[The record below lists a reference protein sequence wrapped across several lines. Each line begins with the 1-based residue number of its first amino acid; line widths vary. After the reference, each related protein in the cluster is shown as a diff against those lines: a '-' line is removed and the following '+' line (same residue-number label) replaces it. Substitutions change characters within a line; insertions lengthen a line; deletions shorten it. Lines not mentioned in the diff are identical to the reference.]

1 MKEKRVIFDFGSTYF
16 TVFYDGKVVSRTPCA
31 VIIKRSLQPVV
42 VAFGEDAL
50 ARINDVTD
58 DEMFWQP
65 VKKGAVAHLE
75 CCEILVKYCMTE
87 AFGKLARPPVCVLVS
102 CGLNVEPRA
111 MVEKVFV
118 ESGYNDVFLM
128 ESLLGLTIFADKKDV
143 HGGIIVGGE
152 TTEVGIFSGN
162 KLVSGYSVD
171 LGSFS
176 VNEKIKAY
184 VAENHKLIL
193 SDGGAEDLKKNAA
206 SLYPNDYTRLKVS
219 GKDPITGRIKNVTI
233 VGKELYS
240 CAAFVYGR
248 IAKVME
254 AALTAAPI
262 DVLRKIVET
271 GILIAGSG
279 SRQSGLA
286 DYFEKTLRLPVR
298 LADATDQLPWSGAE
312 VLANDAEYVKT
323 YLNISEPVRGKK
335 K

>member
-1 MKEKRVIFDFGSTYF
+1 MKDKRVIFDFGSTYF

-50 ARINDVTD
+50 ARVNDVTD

-75 CCEILVKYCMTE
+75 CCEILVKYCLTE
-87 AFGKLARPPVCVLVS
+87 AFGKLARPSICVLVS
-102 CGLNVEPRA
+102 CGLNAEQRS

-118 ESGYNDVFLM
+118 ESGYNDIFLM
-128 ESLLGLTIFADKKDV
+128 ESLLGLTPAAEKKDLF
-143 HGGIIVGGE
+143 GGIIVGGE
-152 TTEVGIFSGN
+152 TTEIGIFSGK
-162 KLVSGYSVD
+162 KLISGYSVD

-184 VAENHKLIL
+184 VAENHKLII
-193 SDGGAEDLKKNAA
+193 SDSGAEDLKKNAA
-206 SLYPNDYTRLKVS
+206 SLYPNDYTRVKVS
-219 GKDPITGRIKNVTI
+219 GKDPITGRTKNITI
-233 VGKELYS
+233 VGTELYS
-240 CAAFVYGR
+240 CASFVYGR

-262 DVLRKIVET
+262 DVLRKIVEK
-271 GILIAGSG
+271 GILIAGAG

-286 DYFEKTLRLPVR
+286 DYLEKTLRLPVR
-298 LADATDQLPWSGAE
+298 LADASDHLPWAGAE
-312 VLANDAEYVKT
+312 VLANDAVFVKT
-323 YLNISEPVRGKK
+323 YLNISEPVKK
-335 K
+335 KRK